1 MPIRAVLLAGVLALS
16 AAACGDSDDGTTAT
30 PPPLDTE
37 ADAPAGDTEGG
48 GDRAADRTKPEV
60 AVPDGPPPTKLEVKD
75 LIEGTG
81 PEAAAGRTVTVHYVG
96 VSYSTKQQFDAS
108 WDSGRPFP
116 FELGGGQVIEGWD
129 QGVPGMKVGGR
140 RQLIIPPELGY
151 GDRGAGSDIK
161 PGETL
166 VFVIDLLSVG

>member
-1 MPIRAVLLAGVLALS
+1 MA
-16 AAACGDSDDGTTAT
+16 SDHS
-30 PPPLDTE
+30 
-37 ADAPAGDTEGG
+37 
-48 GDRAADRTKPEV
+48 KPEV
-60 AVPDGPPPTKLEVKD
+60 AVPDGPPPTKLEITD

-81 PEAAAGRTVTVHYVG
+81 KEAAGGQNVTVHYVG
-96 VSYSTKQQFDAS
+96 VSYSTKKQFDAS
-108 WDSGRPFP
+108 WDNGQPFP
-116 FELGGGQVIEGWD
+116 FNLGSGAVIDGWD

-140 RQLIIPPELGY
+140 RRLIIPPDLGY